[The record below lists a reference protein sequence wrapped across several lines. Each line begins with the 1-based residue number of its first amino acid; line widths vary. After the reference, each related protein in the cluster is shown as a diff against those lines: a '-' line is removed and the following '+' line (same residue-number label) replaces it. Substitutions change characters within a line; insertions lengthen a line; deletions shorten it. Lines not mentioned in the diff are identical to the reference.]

1 MKHIPVLTD
10 TDTGTL
16 LITCPLV
23 CRNVV
28 YITMVYKVSGLSPVS
43 VYDVTVLGRLTG
55 G

>member
-1 MKHIPVLTD
+1 MKDIPVLTD
-10 TDTGTL
+10 TGTGSL
-16 LITCPLV
+16 AITCPLV

-28 YITMVYKVSGLSPVS
+28 YIKMWYKVFGSSPVS